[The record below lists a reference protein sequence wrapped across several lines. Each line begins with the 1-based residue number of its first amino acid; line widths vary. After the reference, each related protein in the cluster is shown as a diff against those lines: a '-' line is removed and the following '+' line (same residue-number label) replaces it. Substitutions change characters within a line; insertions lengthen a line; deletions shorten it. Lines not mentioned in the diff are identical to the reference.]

1 MESLSKP
8 QILALLQAAQDT
20 SDRDWLMIG
29 VGFLYGLRAS
39 EVVAIK
45 PHDIRDGYLTVRR
58 LKGSN
63 RTRHELTEDP
73 EPLYDLRAPLIEY
86 AESAESSKP
95 LFPRRGGK
103 GGMSRVSFWRM
114 VKKHGLAAGIPEHL
128 CTPKVLKHS
137 IAMQTIGLAGIEN
150 VRQHLGHVSMSS
162 TGEYLKVSDAEAGK
176 AITNALHGLRPV

>member
-1 MESLSKP
+1 
-8 QILALLQAAQDT
+8 
-20 SDRDWLMIG
+20 MIG

-63 RTRHELTEDP
+63 RTRHELKTDP
-73 EPLYDLRAPLIEY
+73 EPLLDLRGALIEY
-86 AESAESSKP
+86 AENAESSKL

-103 GGMSRVSFWRM
+103 GGMSRVSYWRL

-128 CTPKVLKHS
+128 CHPHILKHS
-137 IAMQTIGLAGIEN
+137 IAMLTIGLAGIEN
-150 VRQHLGHVSMSS
+150 VRQHLGHKSMSS
-162 TGEYLKVSDAEAGK
+162 TGQYLIVSDEEAGK
-176 AITNALHGLRPV
+176 AITNALHGLRRV